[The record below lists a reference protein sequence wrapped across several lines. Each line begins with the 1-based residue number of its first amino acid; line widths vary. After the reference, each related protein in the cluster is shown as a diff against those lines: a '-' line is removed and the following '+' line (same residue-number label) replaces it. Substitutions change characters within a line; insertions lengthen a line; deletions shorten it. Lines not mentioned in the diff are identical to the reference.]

1 MNWKNIRVY
10 NNSQN
15 NAFEELVCQ
24 LARQEKTSGYKRFVR
39 NGTPDGGVECFW
51 ELEDGQK
58 IAWQAKYVFDIDGVI
73 AEADRSYSNAL
84 KSHATMCKFVI
95 AIPFDLPD
103 PNYVKKGK
111 LVKSALKKWEEKVAF
126 WEEKAKKENK
136 SVKVILWN
144 SSELLQRMM
153 KPENEGMRYYWFNN
167 EEFTATWFHN
177 QLEST
182 INDLGPRY
190 SPELNVQLEI
200 NGKFEY
206 LRRSSKVYLNI
217 QRIRKAFIKT
227 GRNYV
232 NEIIK
237 ANIYEQ
243 QGQEKLLRII
253 ENVSEQLKM
262 NEYKEM
268 QLLAFECISDE
279 LKKIEDINHEISN
292 IVFSRLSHDFYNSE
306 FYKSHSE
313 FENTIY
319 EIEELIKGDWSLLN
333 NPIMLVFGDA
343 GTGKSHL
350 LADVCKNV
358 LKEGSQ
364 AILILGDYFI
374 SSANPKEQIKQLFQS
389 NLSYSAILGTL
400 NAIGQATGERIIF
413 ALDALNEGEGSLIW
427 PKFLRGMI
435 AEIKR
440 FPWIGFVMSV
450 RSDNMD
456 EIVPEECKKEMV
468 TVQHTGFEECVD
480 EACDNFFEYYGINFN
495 MPILSEEFCN
505 ALYLKLFCETF
516 KKEENITHLLGLT
529 DIFSGYL
536 NHINKK
542 LSATDRFQYEESIN
556 LVELCVQRVASKMAD
571 GNTYSLPYK
580 DVLDEVN
587 DCTKGYCQQNSKE
600 YKNFLDALIKENIFK
615 SGVRY
620 GQKEKYVTF
629 SYERMG
635 DYFVL
640 YYHLKQKREEET
652 LQDYFQ
658 NSNYFKDIFDIRA
671 LGKRNVI
678 NMLSILLP
686 EVYGTELLYCGT
698 QEHIS
703 GYVIQGFLKSLIWR
717 KNRVVDEGI
726 ITWLKYE
733 SKKNVNLRLMVID
746 EILPLCALPDN
757 PLNSL
762 FIHDNFLV
770 NENNTKRDLWWN
782 SHINERYEYHNPP
795 IYRRLISW
803 SLKSHNNQKLSSES
817 RKLLGIMLSWF
828 CTSNNRELRD
838 NASKALVCIYREAP
852 DEILTLLN
860 MFQEVNDLYVIE
872 RLYAAMYGVTV
883 YCTDKTIVQ
892 KISDYVLENIFRK
905 EEVLPHILIRDY
917 ALGIV
922 KYALWC
928 GIYEGVSEIPTMI
941 SVPFRSKFPKRF
953 PSQNTIDKLEE
964 KYKTNKGFGY
974 VVSSMDVGVGY
985 GDFGRYIFKNALNR
999 FEGIDDIEKMKR
1011 WMIKRTLQL
1020 GFNPEIHD
1028 SSIPGYFGRRGGR
1041 TERIGK
1047 KYQWI
1052 ALYEILALIQDH
1064 YMVCP
1069 EYGEETATKFL
1080 GGADGLRVRNFDPT
1094 LLLRNTYIESYQQP
1108 QKSWYCDY
1116 DLLDAD
1122 YDNQKWLTDEVNFQ
1136 KTLIEFSDKNN
1147 RRWLALC
1154 NYPYWNEYR
1163 DSDKEEYSSKQR
1175 KVMNAHIQSILM
1187 KKTDIEKWKKW
1198 NQNYPQESIYAI
1210 KSFNCSSMFYK
1221 ENYWNTEYEEIASNT
1236 DTEGWTEL
1244 FINRK
1249 STGILYANTSQRYIW
1264 EEEYDFSKEDAIAF
1278 DIPTKIIAEGI
1289 KIYDKGNI
1297 GAYYRDDMLVCYNPG
1312 IKEQSNHLLL
1322 IDRELLINWLEEND
1336 LCILWIVTI
1345 EKQILNGRQGAESF
1359 IEWQGY
1365 YTLEDG
1371 NLEGKLEAVRNKGLP
1386 KENKRTEEV
1395 VKSEIST
1402 ISSEGNENQ
1411 PDVADVLSK
1420 YLGRPLSQE
1429 EMKLFEEE

>member
-1 MNWKNIRVY
+1 MNWKNIRIY

-24 LARQEKTSGYKRFVR
+24 LARQEKINGSKRFVR

-51 ELEDGQK
+51 EVEDGQK
-58 IAWQAKYVFDIDGVI
+58 IAWQAKYVFDIEGVI
-73 AEADRSYSNAL
+73 SEADKSYNNAL

-103 PNYVKKGK
+103 PNYERKGK
-111 LVKSALKKWEEKVAF
+111 TVKSALKKWEEKVAF
-126 WEEKAKKENK
+126 WEEKARKENR
-136 SVKVILWN
+136 SVKIILWN
-144 SSELLQRMM
+144 ASELLQRMM

-167 EEFTATWFHN
+167 EEFTVTWFQE
-177 QLEST
+177 QLENT
-182 INDLGPRY
+182 IKDLGPRY
-190 SPELNVQLEI
+190 SPELNVQLGI
-200 NGKFEY
+200 NEKFEY
-206 LRRSSKVYLNI
+206 LRRSSKIYSNI
-217 QRIRKAFIKT
+217 QKIRKTFIKT

-232 NEIIK
+232 NEIGK
-237 ANIYEQ
+237 ANVYEK
-243 QGQEKLLRII
+243 QGQENLLRII
-253 ENVSEQLKM
+253 ENVSEQLMM
-262 NEYKEM
+262 NEYNEM
-268 QLLAFECISDE
+268 QLLAFDCISNE
-279 LKKIEDINHEISN
+279 LKKISDINAEI
-292 IVFSRLSHDFYNSE
+292 VDRAFSKVEYD
-306 FYKSHSE
+306 FYKSELYKAYSE

-319 EIEELIKGDWSLLN
+319 EIEELIKGDWRLLN
-333 NPIMLVFGDA
+333 NPIMLVYGDA

-350 LADVCKNV
+350 LADVCKKA

-364 AILILGDYFI
+364 AILVLGDYFI

-456 EIVPEECKKEMV
+456 EIVPKECQKEV
-468 TVQHTGFEECVD
+468 VAVQHRGFEECVD

-516 KKEENITHLLGLT
+516 RKEDNITQLPGLT
-529 DIFSGYL
+529 DVFSGYL

-542 LSATDRFQYEESIN
+542 LSGTDRFQYEESIN
-556 LVELCVQRVASKMAD
+556 LVELCVQRIASKMAD
-571 GNTYSLPYK
+571 KSTYSLPYK

-587 DCTKGYCQQNSKE
+587 DCIKGYCQQNSKE

-615 SGVRY
+615 SGTRY

-635 DYFVL
+635 DYFIL
-640 YYHLKQKREEET
+640 YYHLQRKKEEET
-652 LQDYFQ
+652 LQEYFQ
-658 NSNYFKDIFDIRA
+658 NTSDFKDIFENRA
-671 LGKRNVI
+671 LGKRNII

-698 QEHIS
+698 QEHVS
-703 GYVIQGFLKSLIWR
+703 GYIIQGFLKSLVWR
-717 KNRVVDEGI
+717 KNRAVDEGI
-726 ITWLKYE
+726 ITWLKSE
-733 SKKNVNLRLMVID
+733 SRKNVNLKLMVID

-762 FIHDNFLV
+762 FIHENFLV
-770 NENNTKRDLWWN
+770 HESNTKRDLWWN
-782 SHINERYEYHNPP
+782 SHINDRYEYYNPP
-795 IYRRLISW
+795 IYRRLINW
-803 SLKSHNNQKLSSES
+803 SLKPHNNQKLSSES
-817 RKLLGIMLSWF
+817 RKLLGIILSWF

-852 DEILTLLN
+852 DEILILLD
-860 MFQEVNDLYVIE
+860 MFQKVNDLYVIE

-883 YCTDKTIVQ
+883 YCTDKMIIQ
-892 KISDYVLENIFRK
+892 KMSDYVLENIFRK

-928 GIYEGVSEIPTMI
+928 GIYERKEEVLTMI
-941 SVPFRSKFPKRF
+941 SAPFRSKFPKRF

-964 KYKTNKGFGY
+964 KYETNKGFGY
-974 VVSSMDVGVGY
+974 VVSSMKIGIGY
-985 GDFGRYIFKNALNR
+985 GDFGRYIFKNAVNK
-999 FEGIDDIEKMKR
+999 FEGIDDIEKLKR
-1011 WMIKRTLQL
+1011 WLIKRTLQL
-1020 GFNPEIHD
+1020 GFNPQIHD

-1052 ALYEILALIQDH
+1052 ALYEILALIQDR
-1064 YMVCP
+1064 YMVRP
-1069 EYGEETATKFL
+1069 EYGEKTATKFL
-1080 GGADGLRVRNFDPT
+1080 EDAEELRVRNFDPT
-1094 LLLRNTYIESYQQP
+1094 LLLRNTYIESCYQP
-1108 QKSWYCDY
+1108 QKTWYFNY
-1116 DLLDAD
+1116 DFLDAD
-1122 YDNQKWLTDEVNFQ
+1122 YDSQKWLMEEVNFE
-1136 KTLIEFSDKNN
+1136 KTLIEISGKDN
-1147 RRWLALC
+1147 RKWLALC
-1154 NYPYWNEYR
+1154 NYPHWNEYR
-1163 DSDKEEYSSKQR
+1163 DDDKEEYSSRRR
-1175 KVMNAHIQSILM
+1175 KVMNANIQSILM
-1187 KKTDIEKWKKW
+1187 KKSDMKKWEKW
-1198 NQNYPQESIYAI
+1198 NQNYPQESLYAI
-1210 KSFNCSSMFYK
+1210 KSFNFSSMFYK
-1221 ENYWNTEYEEIASNT
+1221 ENYWNTEYEEYGLNT
-1236 DTEGWTEL
+1236 DAEGWTEL
-1244 FINRK
+1244 LIDGNR
-1249 STGILYANTSQRYIW
+1249 TGILYANTSQRYIW

-1278 DIPTKIIAEGI
+1278 DIPTKAIAEGM
-1289 KIYDKGNI
+1289 KLHDKGNI
-1297 GAYYRDDMLVCYNPG
+1297 GAYYRNDTLVCYNPG

-1322 IDRELLINWLEEND
+1322 IDRELLTSWLEEND

-1345 EKQILNGRQGAESF
+1345 EKQIANGWHGAESF
-1359 IEWQGY
+1359 IEWQGCY
-1365 YTLEDG
+1365 VLKDG
-1371 NLEGKLEAVRNKGLP
+1371 HVEGKLEVVGSSGLLEKNKRNEKVVRNQAPMIFSEEKEGLSDV
-1386 KENKRTEEV
+1386 TE
-1395 VKSEIST
+1395 
-1402 ISSEGNENQ
+1402 
-1411 PDVADVLSK
+1411 VLSQ

-1429 EMKLFEEE
+1429 EMKKFEV